1 LSADAAACRP
11 MQPRRPMQ
19 PLGRYLGRQ
28 ALTSPGPSQPKQPSM
43 ERPHKLPQLAGGAPF
58 HRCAAALECA
68 AAWRSTAARAAASC
82 SSVVAAR
89 ACAAASRSH
98 RRPSLCCRQL
108 FLCRR
113 RPSPCCRHVIEQHRI
128 IIIILPLP
136 LASILPLPL
145 AKTSI
150 LPPPLPLASILPR
163 AILPR
168 ASASASILP
177 LPLAARILPFAY
189 GLALSRDERSH

>member
-1 LSADAAACRP
+1 

-108 FLCRR
+108 IDLLAT
-113 RPSPCCRHVIEQHRI
+113 
-128 IIIILPLP
+128 ILPPLP
-136 LASILPLPL
+136 LA
-145 AKTSI
+145 TI
-150 LPPPLPLASILPR
+150 LPPPLPLATSILPL
-163 AILPR
+163 ATSILPHR
-168 ASASASILP
+168 ASLRPLP
-177 LPLAARILPFAY
+177 LPLAARILPLPLPFAARILPFAY
-189 GLALSRDERSH
+189 GLRPIVPRDERSH